1 MRGQDYTQLTLFPG
15 ASPASPSALPGSD
28 AARQM
33 TVTSGLKCSALLKNS
48 GPLGSLAKMLLA
60 SSQWS
65 SPARYLEWKAETL
78 VFSKTRYYTR
88 QHGHDKKTCCSRN
101 SLEALKESATMSKY
115 LYFRLVPLERR
126 TEGTGCSLWPTVRSH
141 EVGDYQYSGG
151 DHKKP
156 TPTLTG
162 AVKMFPTPTA
172 TMAKHGGP
180 NQRDSSG
187 RPGLQMAARMFP
199 TPIATDWKNR
209 GCKDYRKNRE
219 YQLQTEVGGQL
230 NPTWVEWLMGF
241 PIGWTD
247 LRS

>member
-1 MRGQDYTQLTLFPG
+1 MSAQDCEQLTLFPG
-15 ASPASPSALPGSD
+15 ASPASPSALPGSEE
-28 AARQM
+28 ARQM
-33 TVTSGLKCSALLKNS
+33 TVTSGLKCSALCRNS

-65 SPARYLEWKAETL
+65 SPARYLEWRAETL
-78 VFSKTRYYTR
+78 VSSKTRYYTR
-88 QHGHDKKTCCSRN
+88 QHGHDRKTCCSHN
-101 SLEALKESATMSKY
+101 SLEALKELATPSRY
-115 LYFRLVPLERR
+115 LYFRLVPSAPP

-162 AVKMFPTPTA
+162 AVKMWPTPRVGGSKGSSPAGA
-172 TMAKHGGP
+172 THG
-180 NQRDSSG
+180 D
-187 RPGLQMAARMFP
+187 LAAVVAMFP

-209 GCKDYRKNRE
+209 GCKEYRKNRE

-247 LRS
+247 LQS